1 MQYIAAFLRRGLA
14 FSLISLLALLAGNLG
29 LTEPVR
35 STNQRFEFHDN
46 IQALVQSLP
55 DSRPEIIAYAK
66 SAATSAPEIK

>member
-14 FSLISLLALLAGNLG
+14 FSLISLLALLAGNLSS
-29 LTEPVR
+29 TEPVR

-46 IQALVQSLP
+46 IQALVLSLP